1 MDEVALIKAAQKDDL
16 DAFNRLVLAY
26 QERLFNIA
34 YRILGD
40 PEAAAD
46 ATQDGFIAAYRNIKK
61 FRGGSF
67 RSWITRIITNTCY
80 DELRRQKRRPT
91 TPLEPLVISTGETLE
106 NPDWLEDPGELPET
120 AAQRAELSAAIQ
132 HCINRLE
139 PDFRIAVVLIDV
151 QGINYKEAAAIIGKP
166 LGTVKSRLA
175 RARTRIKDCL
185 QGFREL
191 LPAQFRLEHER

>member
-1 MDEVALIKAAQKDDL
+1 MDEPALIQAAKQGDL

-26 QERLFNIA
+26 QDHGYNLA

-40 PEAAAD
+40 PEGAAD
-46 ATQDGFIAAYRNIKK
+46 ATQDGFIAAYRSIKK

-67 RSWITRIITNTCY
+67 RSWILRIITNTCY

-91 TPLEPLVISTGETLE
+91 QPLEPLIVSTGDSLE
-106 NPDWLEDPGELPET
+106 SPDWLEDPGERPET
-120 AAQRAELSAAIQ
+120 AAERFELAEALQ
-132 HCINRLE
+132 DCINRLDPE
-139 PDFRIAVVLIDV
+139 FRIAVVLIDV
-151 QGINYKEAAAIIGKP
+151 QGINYREAAGIIGKP

-175 RARTRIKDCL
+175 RARTRVRDCL

-191 LPAQFRLEHER
+191 LPAQFRLEHEA

>member
-26 QERLFNIA
+26 QERSFNIA

-46 ATQDGFIAAYRNIKK
+46 ATQDGFISAYRNIKK

-67 RSWITRIITNTCY
+67 RSWVLRIITNTCY

-106 NPDWLEDPGELPET
+106 NPDWLEDPGELPEM
-120 AAQRAELSAAIQ
+120 AAQRAELSEAIQ
-132 HCINRLE
+132 HCVNRLD
-139 PDFRIAVVLIDV
+139 PDFRIAVILIDV

-191 LPAQFRLEHER
+191 LPTQFRLEHEG